1 MPYIVRIEHPVPSY
15 EGWKQAF
22 DADPIDREQSG
33 VTRYRIVRDTADPSY
48 VQIDLEFDETR
59 RGRCV
64 PRAAAGALGAR
75 VGGARPGRPGRRGR
89 RDRTP
94 TGRVAPRTERGA
106 AQPVQAP
113 PFWSIAWPVMPR
125 ASGESSHA
133 TVPATSS
140 GWDMRRSG
148 TSRIA
153 PR

>member
-48 VQIDLEFDETR
+48 VQIDLEFEGREEADAFHVRLQELWSACRLCTTR
-59 RGRCV
+59 
-64 PRAAAGALGAR
+64 P
-75 VGGARPGRPGRRGR
+75 PGSSRSSS
-89 RDRTP
+89 RTP

-133 TVPATSS
+133 TVPAMSS
-140 GWDMRRSG
+140 GCDMRRSG
-148 TSRIA
+148 TSLIA
-153 PR
+153 SR